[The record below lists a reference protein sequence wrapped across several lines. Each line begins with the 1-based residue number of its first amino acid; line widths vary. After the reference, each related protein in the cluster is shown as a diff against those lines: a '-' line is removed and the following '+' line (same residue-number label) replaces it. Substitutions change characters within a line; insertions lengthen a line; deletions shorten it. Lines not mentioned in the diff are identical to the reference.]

1 MDMAFFL
8 IIPFFM
14 FGCTVFLI
22 CAAVPF
28 LRRFAL
34 SASLWCLCLAP
45 WLFGMVFLAVLL
57 GLATDALRNLH
68 HPLWIAQDWSS
79 SAKTSFGV
87 LISAVAVAG
96 SLVTA
101 TVAAR
106 VHQFA
111 IHRMTLA
118 LFRLY
123 VAGVSFGVGVLSSFF
138 VSICVSA
145 YLHLSLSHPIV
156 VCGFCGLIFSS
167 LLSFL
172 CYRFASQFRGKLPIS
187 FSLVTEDEFYSAS
200 AIKIG

>member
-1 MDMAFFL
+1 MIFFL

-14 FGCTVFLI
+14 LGCAVFLI
-22 CAAVPF
+22 CAAIPF
-28 LRRFAL
+28 LRRYAL

-45 WLFGMVFLAVLL
+45 WLFGMIFLALL
-57 GLATDALRNLH
+57 FGLATYTLSNLLR
-68 HPLWIAQDWSS
+68 HPLWIAQDWSGS
-79 SAKTSFGV
+79 NQTAFGIV
-87 LISAVAVAG
+87 ISVAAVAG

-123 VAGVSFGVGVLSSFF
+123 VAGVSLGVGVLSSIFLS
-138 VSICVSA
+138 VSVSG
-145 YLHLSLSHPIV
+145 YFHLSLAHPIV
-156 VCGFCGLIFSS
+156 VFGFCGIVFSM
-167 LLSFL
+167 LLSLL
-172 CYRFASQFRGKLPIS
+172 CYRFASQFRGKLPSS

-200 AIKIG
+200 AIK

>member
-1 MDMAFFL
+1 ML
-8 IIPFFM
+8 
-14 FGCTVFLI
+14 GCAVFLV
-22 CAAVPF
+22 CAAIPF

-45 WLFGMVFLAVLL
+45 WIFAMIFLAVLF
-57 GLATDALRNLH
+57 GLATDTLRNLH
-68 HPLWIAQDWSS
+68 HPLWIARDWSS
-79 SAKTSFGV
+79 SAQTGFGI
-87 LISAVAVAG
+87 LISVIAVAG

-138 VSICVSA
+138 ISISVSA
-145 YLHLSLSHPIV
+145 YFHLSLSHPIV
-156 VCGFCGLIFSS
+156 ICGFCGLVFSI
-167 LLSFL
+167 LLSVL
-172 CYRFASQFRGKLPIS
+172 CYRFASQFRGKLPSS
-187 FSLVTEDEFYSAS
+187 FSPVTEDEFYSAS
-200 AIKIG
+200 VIK